1 MYAPTGVG
9 DVGCPKCEAASGT
22 PCLYVYNY
30 SSKKSIKVWRKIR
43 TGEPMY
49 GVFHP
54 ERHAK
59 FRELRELRDT
69 VPAQRTALRA
79 WLHLHGDIFEEN
91 PNG

>member
-22 PCLYVYNY
+22 PCLYVYNWVNA
-30 SSKKSIKVWRKIR
+30 KKIKAWRRFR

-49 GVFHP
+49 HLFHA

-59 FRELRELRDT
+59 FRELRDT
-69 VPAQRTALRA
+69 VPAQRAALRI
-79 WLHLHGDIFEEN
+79 WFHLHGDMFEEKQD
-91 PNG
+91 G